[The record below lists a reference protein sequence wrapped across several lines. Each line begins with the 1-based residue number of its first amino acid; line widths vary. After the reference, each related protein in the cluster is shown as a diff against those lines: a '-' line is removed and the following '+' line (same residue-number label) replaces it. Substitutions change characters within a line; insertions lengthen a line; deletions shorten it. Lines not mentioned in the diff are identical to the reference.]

1 MLKQGD
7 IRLEQKLVKTGIY
20 TFIVSFCLLVIFK
33 NREISE
39 TDEEGWTS
47 VTEIPYSEHFFA
59 IFKYSI
65 ITSLIAVLVM
75 LLCIFAN
82 KTKS

>member
-1 MLKQGD
+1 MEK
-7 IRLEQKLVKTGIY
+7 KLVKTGIY

-59 IFKYSI
+59 ILQFSI
-65 ITSLIAVLVM
+65 IISFIAVLVM